1 MTNNNKTAKQTTAKS
16 WTQLLKDMSQKKD
29 GTGQT
34 YREGIIKQVL
44 KQAIKGDKQMIS
56 LIWDRLE
63 GRPVQLQRTDL
74 TTGGESL
81 NATVNF
87 VDTSAHI
94 LDNSKQSGQLEQ
106 GQDVESTVQNLD
118 SVQELDSSVQ
128 NVDSN
133 MPICEYSN
141 MQEGDAQPPGKNE
154 SDNCD
159 TTTPKISPN
168 QLDTSKE
175 TE

>member
-1 MTNNNKTAKQTTAKS
+1 MTNNNKPAKQTTAKS

-44 KQAIKGDKQMIS
+44 KQAINGDKQMIS

-63 GRPVQLQRTDL
+63 GKPVQLQRTDL

-87 VDTSAHI
+87 VDNATP
-94 LDNSKQSGQLEQ
+94 LPN
-106 GQDVESTVQNLD
+106 
-118 SVQELDSSVQ
+118 
-128 NVDSN
+128 SN
-133 MPICEYSN
+133 MPILEYANEGKEQDANIPICEYSN
-141 MQEGDAQPPGKNE
+141 MQEGDAQPLKKNE